1 MAVPSNIH
9 IPDEERIYYGFKAI
23 KQEYFKQ
30 INIKIDKKIFFE
42 CLFLDI
48 VGLIRN
54 QTNKKFIYTSFLP
67 IRHKNACKFHW
78 K

>member
-54 QTNKKFIYTSFLP
+54 HALQTKYQCFVDITKD
-67 IRHKNACKFHW
+67 K
-78 K
+78 